1 MKREGVVYMDNI
13 FKEKQITVFNT
24 DKFMIGQMVTIELV
38 STPYGRKPSF
48 PAMITRVSE
57 STISFVSANFSS
69 LEPMNHHLN
78 LVGFENIHV
87 DDEYGSIMFSMFHD
101 NTSIQTF
108 INNGMLK
115 IIPIEVKS

>member
-1 MKREGVVYMDNI
+1 MDNI

-38 STPYGRKPSF
+38 STHYGRKPSF

-78 LVGFENIHV
+78 LAGFENIHV

-101 NTSIQTF
+101 NTNIQTF

-115 IIPIEVKS
+115 IIPIEVLP

>member
-1 MKREGVVYMDNI
+1 MDNI
-13 FKEKQITVFNT
+13 FKEKQITVFDT

-38 STPYGRKPSF
+38 STPYGRKGRKPLF

-69 LEPMNHHLN
+69 LEPMNHHLS
-78 LVGFENIHV
+78 LAGFENIHV

-101 NTSIQTF
+101 NTNIQSF
-108 INNGMLK
+108 INNGMVK
-115 IIPIEVKS
+115 IIPIEVLP

>member
-1 MKREGVVYMDNI
+1 MKKGVVYMNNI

-24 DKFMIGQMVTIELV
+24 DKFMIGQMVTIEL
-38 STPYGRKPSF
+38 PCGRKPPF

-69 LEPMNHHLN
+69 LEPMNYYLN
-78 LVGFENIHV
+78 LAGFENIHV

-101 NTSIQTF
+101 NTNIQTF
-108 INNGMLK
+108 INNGMVK
-115 IIPIEVKS
+115 IIPIEVLP